1 MSFSGPSRYRQIC
14 PQTTEK
20 KKMQEFPDEVS
31 EDAAIR
37 MPDPLSETCS
47 RETPPPQVFRKCPS
61 GIRNDPTETS
71 FYETR
76 IFRKNLFRSGGSVS
90 DVSENC
96 LRLYE
101 QEMLPVTAF
110 RRIPERSS
118 GIPKD
123 SSGFPKNP
131 EKIPDMICCPAQN
144 TEDPVSSARCTVFSF
159 MSVPL

>member
-96 LRLYE
+96 LR
-101 QEMLPVTAF
+101 PVNTECF
-110 RRIPERSS
+110 RLWISERSS
-118 GIPKD
+118 EILKD
-123 SSGFPKNP
+123 PP
-131 EKIPDMICCPAQN
+131 EFRKIPQDSRRILKKF
-144 TEDPVSSARCTVFSF
+144 RI
-159 MSVPL
+159 